1 MRSLY
6 LVAVAALLV
15 YGTGAEAAKPARGGD
30 QALHHDFT
38 AARITRTAQQTSYV
52 SPGGKFIIQYD
63 TTGIAAVPPVSLDGD
78 DISDWVQLAAHI
90 ADSVLH
96 EFALMGY
103 DTTLKIPGGMYPIGI
118 RNLDNYG
125 YAYSADPHLEIDND
139 YADTNFQSQGV
150 EGLRVT
156 IAHELFHAVQ
166 FQYGST
172 PAWWMEMTATFME
185 EIMYDHINDYYQ
197 YLDPY
202 GWRPEHGPTI
212 FEEPGHGLNYFYN
225 FGVYPYGGA
234 VFPLFIKE
242 KYGRA
247 TALKILHDTYH
258 VQRVSSTAQI
268 IAAIESGTGRLIE
281 EVLVDFWT
289 WSYFTGD
296 RAIDGMYFKEAD
308 SYRPAPLDTNAYP
321 AASASQSI
329 VGISDSV
336 TSSGTAGAAALGG
349 VLIRVVPDGS
359 PGGFSA
365 TFTDSSRGI
374 SDTGND
380 WSWRIAVFDGETV
393 RVFPQTATKTE
404 GAYTITVAGANW
416 TTAQDIVII
425 GANRVTSSSGEI
437 YFNYTIEY
445 DANITSVANAI
456 ALPQRSYLGQNAP
469 NPFNPS
475 TSIPLVLSE
484 TGHVRLDIYDITGRS
499 VAVLHNDTLPAGSH
513 TFVWDGTDNSGRR
526 LGTGVYAARLT
537 TATGSHTLR
546 MTLVR

>member
-1 MRSLY
+1 MRCLY
-6 LVAVAALLV
+6 LMAVAAMLA
-15 YGTGAEAAKPARGGD
+15 YPTGAEAAKPARGGD
-30 QALHHDFT
+30 PALQHDHT
-38 AARITRTAQQTSYV
+38 SARIARTAQQTSFN
-52 SPGGKFIIQYD
+52 SLGGKFIIQYD
-63 TTGIAAVPPVSLDGD
+63 TTGISAVPSVSLDGD

-103 DTTLKIPGGMYPIGI
+103 DTTLQIPGGMYPIKM
-118 RNLDNYG
+118 RNLTDYG
-125 YAYSADPHLEIDND
+125 YAYSSPPYLEIDND

-156 IAHELFHAVQ
+156 IAHELFHSVQ
-166 FQYGST
+166 FQYGSA
-172 PAWWMEMTATFME
+172 PAWWMEMTATFIE

-202 GWRPEHGPTI
+202 GWREEHLPTI
-212 FEEPGHGLNYFYN
+212 FQEPGQGINSSS
-225 FGVYPYGGA
+225 GVYPYGAA

-242 KYGRA
+242 RYGLA
-247 TALKILHDTYH
+247 TALEIIHNTYH

-268 IAAIESGTGRLIE
+268 IAAIESGTGRLME

-329 VGISDSV
+329 VGISNSV
-336 TSSGTAGAAALGG
+336 ISSGTAGAAPLGA
-349 VLIRVVPDGS
+349 VLIRIVPDGS

-374 SDTGND
+374 SDNTND

-404 GAYTITVAGANW
+404 YAFTITVAGANW
-416 TTAQDIVII
+416 TTAQEIVII
-425 GANRVTSSSGEI
+425 GANRVTSSGGEV

-445 DANITSVANAI
+445 DANITSMANAI
-456 ALPQRSYLGQNAP
+456 ALPQRSFLSQNAP

-475 TSIPLVLSE
+475 TRIPLVLSE
-484 TGHVRLDIYDITGRS
+484 TGHVRLDIFDITGRS
-499 VAVLHNDTLPAGSH
+499 VAVLHDDTLPAGNH
-513 TFVWDGTDNSGRR
+513 TFVWDGTDSSGRR